1 MKRSQWMRRTAVV
14 TALALTVAA
23 CGTDDGDDVAE
34 PDDTTTEEPD
44 DGDDGED
51 LQTAEGDGIL
61 QLGYILPESGPLEFL
76 GPPQI
81 ESLRLAVEEINAAGG
96 VLGEDVVIFDGD
108 EAGDTAVAAEE
119 ASRLVN
125 EGVDAI
131 IGAAASGMSLAFVDA
146 VTSAGVLQCSGS
158 NTAPT
163 FTDNDYNGLYTR
175 TAPTDALQ
183 GPVLAEAIINDG
195 AASVAILARADDYG
209 QGLLDATQAA
219 LEESGADVVF
229 AETYD
234 AEAQTFDAEVDA
246 VASSNPD
253 AVALISFEEGGQ
265 ILATMIE
272 AGLGP
277 QDIAIYGADGTAG
290 GEFVNAVDPN
300 DPSAVEGMRG
310 TRPGG
315 SPDSEFVAR
324 YEEGTGL
331 TDTTFAANI
340 YDCVNIIA
348 IAAEIAQSDVGSD
361 IVAEMV
367 NVTSEGGTECNDFAS
382 CKDAIDAG
390 DDVTYS
396 PASGSV
402 LTETSTGNLEPE
414 SGTYEVWEFNAEG
427 EVEVESSVES
437 NF

>member
-14 TALALTVAA
+14 TALALAVAA
-23 CGTDDGDDVAE
+23 CGTDDTEVDDEPDDDAVEE
-34 PDDTTTEEPD
+34 PDDTD
-44 DGDDGED
+44 DDDMA
-51 LQTAEGDGIL
+51 TAEGDGIL

-81 ESLRLAVEEINAAGG
+81 ETVRLAVDEINAAGG
-96 VLGEDVVIFDGD
+96 VLGNDVELMSGD

-146 VTSAGVLQCSGS
+146 VTSAGVLQCSAS

-163 FTDNDYNGLYTR
+163 FSENDYNGLYTR

-183 GPVLAEAIINDG
+183 GPVLAEAIIDDG
-195 AASVAILARADDYG
+195 NATVALLARADDYG
-209 QGLLDATQAA
+209 QGLLDATEAA
-219 LEESGADVVF
+219 LVEAGAEVVF
-229 AETYD
+229 ADTYD
-234 AEAQTFDAEVDA
+234 GEAQTFSAEVDA

-253 AVALISFEEGGQ
+253 AVVLISFEEGGQ

-277 QDIAIYGADGTAG
+277 QDIAVYGADGTAG
-290 GEFVNAVDPN
+290 GDFVDAVDPS
-300 DPSAVEGMRG
+300 DPSVVEGMRG

-315 SPDSEFVAR
+315 SPDSEFVER
-324 YEEGTGL
+324 FEEGTGL
-331 TDTTFAANI
+331 TDTTFAANA

-348 IAAEIAQSDVGSD
+348 IAAELAQSDVGSD
-361 IVAEMV
+361 IVAEME

-382 CKDAIDAG
+382 CKEAIDAG
-390 DDVTYS
+390 DDVTYD

-402 LTETSTGNLEPE
+402 LTATSTGNLEPE
-414 SGTYEVWEFNAEG
+414 SGTYEIWEFDADG
-427 EVEVESSVES
+427 EVVAERSVEA